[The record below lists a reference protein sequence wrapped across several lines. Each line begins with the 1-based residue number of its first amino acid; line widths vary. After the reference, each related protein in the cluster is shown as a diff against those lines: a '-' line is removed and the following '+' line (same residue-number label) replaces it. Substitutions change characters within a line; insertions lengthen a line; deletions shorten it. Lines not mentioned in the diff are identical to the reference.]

1 MSAQVAAQPASPCR
15 TEAFTA
21 ESRIGTLGLVEE
33 FLRGAEAIV
42 ITFTGKVSF
51 NWWVCSVCVD
61 GKDLATW
68 IENKLTKADLCPDA
82 QGFIVWRTAIA
93 FQRSFTS
100 LFQPTAYPTANNR
113 LFVVLSG

>member
-51 NWWVCSVCVD
+51 
-61 GKDLATW
+61 
-68 IENKLTKADLCPDA
+68 
-82 QGFIVWRTAIA
+82 
-93 FQRSFTS
+93 
-100 LFQPTAYPTANNR
+100 R
-113 LFVVLSG
+113 LYSR